1 MNPGKNLAQD
11 LRKALGAPRPG
22 LAVQLTMAPRHG
34 PDRTLTPAIEASCLK
49 AGVMLLIYPRE
60 AAPHIVFIRR
70 TSNVL
75 HHKDEISLPGGQLEA
90 GEDAVLAALRE
101 TEEEIGTPRD
111 RVAIVGRLTPLY
123 IPPSNFCIYPVVGS
137 AEGPLAFVPERSEVA
152 EILEVPLACLID
164 PAGARREDWTLYGRT
179 VEVPF
184 YSFGPHK
191 IWGATAM
198 VLAEFLALLKAAD
211 RSPGFD

>member
-1 MNPGKNLAQD
+1 MNPGRNLDQD
-11 LRKALGAPRPG
+11 LRKALDAPRPG

-34 PDRTLTPAIEASCLK
+34 PDRTLTPEIEASCLK
-49 AGVMLLIYPRE
+49 AGVMLLLYSRE
-60 AAPHIVFIRR
+60 RAPHIVLIRR

-101 TEEEIGTPRD
+101 TEEEIGAPRD
-111 RVAIVGRLTPLY
+111 RVRVIGKLTPLF
-123 IPPSNFCIYPVVGS
+123 IPPSNFCIYPVVGT
-137 AEGPLAFVPERSEVA
+137 ADAPLVFVPERSEVA
-152 EILEVPLACLID
+152 EIIEVPLAHLAD
-164 PAGARREDWTLYGRT
+164 PSSARRENWTLRGRT

-184 YSFGPHK
+184 YAFGPHK

-198 VLAEFLALLKAAD
+198 VLAEFLAALKSVD
-211 RSPGFD
+211 

>member
-1 MNPGKNLAQD
+1 MNPGKNLGQD
-11 LRKALGAPRPG
+11 LRKALDAPRPG

-34 PDRTLTPAIEASCLK
+34 PDRTLTPAIEATCLK

-60 AAPHIVFIRR
+60 GASHIVLIRR

-90 GEDAVLAALRE
+90 GEDAIMAALRE

-111 RVAIVGRLTPLY
+111 RVSIVGRLTPLY

-137 AEGPLAFVPERSEVA
+137 AEGPLTFVPERSEVA
-152 EILEVPLACLID
+152 EIIEVSLAHLED
-164 PAGARREDWTLYGRT
+164 PASTRKENWTLRGRT

-184 YSFGPHK
+184 YAFGPHK

-198 VLAEFLALLKAAD
+198 VLAEFLALLKAVH
-211 RSPGFD
+211 